1 MFLDFVVLAKIRKIP
16 DCARCSLSSKIAPT
30 VSGQFFT
37 KILNSETKSLF
48 ENNWTC
54 SICNAVSVFLNQR
67 AKAYSIEKNVSS
79 FSKEMFYE

>member
-16 DCARCSLSSKIAPT
+16 DCARCSLSSKMAPT

-48 ENNWTC
+48 ENNWRC
-54 SICNAVSVFLNQR
+54 SIHSQCFSKL
-67 AKAYSIEKNVSS
+67 KANSIEKIVST